1 MPGDE
6 VAEVTVYVFLSDHFV
21 KTVYVSKNMN
31 NVVMATVT
39 YKKMMTSQV
48 IQTMWLIAQLIN
60 PNNIYTLVET

>member
-39 YKKMMTSQV
+39 YKKNDDVTGYTDHV
-48 IQTMWLIAQLIN
+48 IN
-60 PNNIYTLVET
+60 CPVN

>member
-6 VAEVTVYVFLSDHFV
+6 VAEVTVYVFLSDQFV

-31 NVVMATVT
+31 NVVMATLT

-48 IQTMWLIAQLIN
+48 IQTM
-60 PNNIYTLVET
+60 